1 MNFDTGTSTSQP
13 ASPIGGEFNY
23 KDPVQSFIDSV
34 KRVILQPSQFFSGIA
49 RNGDFLNPLIFALIC
64 LEVTTILGGIIA
76 IVGIS
81 GNQSIGGLIGAMIFA
96 PIAGAILLFIWAGI
110 LHLLVM
116 LIVGSGNAGFEA
128 TFRTVSYSSAPALV
142 SWIPFIGALLNLYSI
157 YLAIVGIREMHNTS
171 TGKAALVVLIP
182 VAVVLIL
189 GLLLL
194 MVVGAALF
202 GILSMSQ

>member
-13 ASPIGGEFNY
+13 ASPVGGEFNY

-64 LEVTTILGGIIA
+64 MEVTVILGGIIA
-76 IVGIS
+76 IFGIS
-81 GNQSIGGLIGAMIFA
+81 GNQSIGGLIGAMIFT

-128 TFRTVSYSSAPALV
+128 TFRTVSYSSTPALV
-142 SWIPFIGALLNLYSI
+142 SWIPFIGALLNLYGI

-202 GILSMSQ
+202 GIFSMAQ